1 MGNTIKTMSTRH
13 LRTHELTHGQKL
25 MIMGAVLMALFLGS
39 LDQTV
44 VGTAL
49 PKIVTDLGGNNL
61 YVWVVT
67 AYLLTSTITV
77 PIYGKLSDLYGRKVM
92 LLIGIGIFLTGSAL
106 SGLSQNMGEL
116 IAFRGLQGIGAGALF
131 PVSLAVIG
139 DLFSP
144 RERGKYQG
152 LFGAVFGLSFLVG
165 PFLGGYITDTIGWHW
180 VFYVNVPIG
189 IVAFATIS
197 WLLSNHSVAKHIV
210 IDWWGIGVFVLAIVP
225 ILLGLTE
232 MGLTNSQGQLNQIT
246 APLTG
251 GLILLGLV
259 LAGLFIWI
267 ESRASDPIV
276 PVRMFRSRSFACS
289 NLAVFVLA
297 FGMFS
302 AIIFLPRYFQAAL
315 GISATASGYQ
325 VWPMLIGLMGM
336 SILTGFLISHTGK
349 YKLLLIIS
357 PIILLSGMWLA
368 TGLSLT
374 TPRVELWG
382 WLALIG
388 LGLGPSMSGY
398 TLIVQGTIKRS
409 DMGVGT
415 STLTF
420 MRQIGGTVGL
430 AITGTLFANNFVATL
445 PQQLRILH
453 IPSAVAHQLATANN
467 SGITGVGNSGAA
479 ALHIV
484 NANAILLA
492 AHRALSLAIGQSFW
506 LGVAA
511 AMVAIGLALL
521 IPELPLRSHNDGP
534 VVMGG

>member
-1 MGNTIKTMSTRH
+1 MVEMSMRNLH
-13 LRTHELTHGQKL
+13 AHELTHQQKL
-25 MIMGAVLMALFLGS
+25 IVMGAVLMALFLGS

-49 PKIVTDLGGNNL
+49 PRIVTDLGGNNL

-77 PIYGKLSDLYGRKVM
+77 PIYGKLSDLYGRKIM
-92 LLIGIGIFLTGSAL
+92 LLLGIAIFLIGSAL
-106 SGLSQNMGEL
+106 SGLSQNMAEL

-139 DLFSP
+139 DLFTP

-189 IVAFATIS
+189 IVAFTAIAI
-197 WLLSNHSVAKHIV
+197 LLSNHAVTKTIS
-210 IDWWGIGVFVLAIVP
+210 IDWLGIGVFILTIVP

-232 MGLTNSQGQLNQIT
+232 MGLTNSRGQLNGIVT
-246 APLTG
+246 PITG
-251 GLILLGLV
+251 GLILGGLLMGV
-259 LAGLFIWI
+259 LFVWI
-267 ESRASDPIV
+267 ESRINDPIV
-276 PVRMFRSRSFACS
+276 PVRMFKSRSFACA
-289 NLAVFVLA
+289 NVAVFVLA

-336 SILTGFLISHTGK
+336 SLVAGLLISKTGK
-349 YKLLLIIS
+349 YKLLLIAS
-357 PIILLSGMWLA
+357 PVVLLIGMWLA
-368 TGLSLT
+368 TSLSFS

-388 LGLGPSMSGY
+388 IGLGPSMSAY
-398 TLIVQGTIKRS
+398 TLVVQGTIHQS

-415 STLTF
+415 STITF

-430 AITGTLFANNFVATL
+430 AITGTLFANNFIANL
-445 PQQLRILH
+445 PKQLALAHVPASLASRI
-453 IPSAVAHQLATANN
+453 ATANN
-467 SGITGVGNSGAA
+467 SGITGVSSASTSLPRIPDLA
-479 ALHIV
+479 
-484 NANAILLA
+484 AILLA

-511 AMVAIGLALL
+511 AIIAIALAIIL
-521 IPELPLRSHNDGP
+521 PELPLRAHHDAGP
-534 VVMGG
+534 VAL